1 MKALTNEELL
11 ERLTRI
17 SQYISENCLY
27 MDFDFEKHKKRICN
41 IYNLIL
47 TKTYIY
53 QNDIYTSGLYK
64 AHLEWMKKYSPKI
77 GEKIGFV

>member
-1 MKALTNEELL
+1 MKALTNEKLL

-17 SQYISENCLY
+17 SQYIGENCLY

-41 IYNLIL
+41 IQNLIL
-47 TKTYIY
+47 TKTYTY
-53 QNDIYTSGLYK
+53 QNDIFTSGLYK
-64 AHLEWMKKYSPKI
+64 AHLELEKKYSPKI